1 MASILKKGS
10 SGAEVKQLQTLL
22 NQKGYNLSVDGVFGA
37 KTLAAVQDYQRNSS
51 LSVDGIVGANT
62 WSALNGSSAQTLST
76 TPLGTQYDPAT
87 TTANA
92 ADLSSIEG
100 TRPTYT
106 ESDALKTAA
115 EQIASWEQNKPASYQ
130 STYDQQ
136 IKALADQILNRQAFS
151 YNFNADPMYQQY
163 KNQYTQLG
171 NTAMLDTMGNAA
183 ALTGGYGSSYATTAG
198 NQAYQSYLTQLN
210 NVIPELYDAAYDR
223 YANEGTQMTNN
234 LSMLQGLDQ
243 SDYSKYRDTVSDYYN
258 DLNYYYTK
266 YNDMSETEYNKYLNN
281 ISQWQTD
288 RDYYYGKT
296 QDDQTQANWQA
307 EYDATYSKKKK

>member
-1 MASILKKGS
+1 
-10 SGAEVKQLQTLL
+10 
-22 NQKGYNLSVDGVFGA
+22 
-37 KTLAAVQDYQRNSS
+37 
-51 LSVDGIVGANT
+51 
-62 WSALNGSSAQTLST
+62 
-76 TPLGTQYDPAT
+76 
-87 TTANA
+87 
-92 ADLSSIEG
+92 
-100 TRPTYT
+100 
-106 ESDALKTAA
+106 
-115 EQIASWEQNKPASYQ
+115 
-130 STYDQQ
+130 
-136 IKALADQILNRQAFS
+136 
-151 YNFNADPMYQQY
+151 MYQQY

-210 NVIPELYDAAYDR
+210 NVIPELYEAAYDK
-223 YANEGTQMTNN
+223 YTSEGTQMTNN
-234 LSMLQGLDQ
+234 LSTLQGLDQ

-296 QDDQTQANWQA
+296 QADQTQANWQA
-307 EYDATYSKKKK
+307 EYDATYSKKKIV